1 MKQYAIKI
9 KVYLDGDEICSAS
22 TISSPMLDSVITDAE
37 EQLGKIQSG
46 IDKKVAYQEQ
56 VDEYNRTRQY
66 D

>member
-9 KVYLDGDEICSAS
+9 NVYLDGDEICSAS